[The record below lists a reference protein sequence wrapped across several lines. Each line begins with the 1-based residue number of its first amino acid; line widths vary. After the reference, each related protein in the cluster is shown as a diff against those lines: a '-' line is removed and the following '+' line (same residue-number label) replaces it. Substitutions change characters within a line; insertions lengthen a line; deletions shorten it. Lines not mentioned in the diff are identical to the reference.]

1 MFEKC
6 AIELA
11 LTKNPPVAPKYF
23 LWYVNDSHA
32 QFKNLQSANK
42 FKTILNNQDP
52 NIQYTIV
59 YGLCANLCFSSTRVG
74 FGIWLVF
81 LVILK
86 YALRDSTGKMKV
98 DERRF
103 DEKVWEALEIQLQAS
118 PHSENGLNQDNG
130 QYVTTRF
137 WKPMFFLRRQ
147 HINVRHPPLTS
158 IAIMLSSNC
167 NLYFLSEVD
176 LH

>member
-52 NIQYTIV
+52 NIQYTM
-59 YGLCANLCFSSTRVG
+59 GAEDADKT
-74 FGIWLVF
+74 
-81 LVILK
+81 
-86 YALRDSTGKMKV
+86 
-98 DERRF
+98 
-103 DEKVWEALEIQLQAS
+103 
-118 PHSENGLNQDNG
+118 
-130 QYVTTRF
+130 
-137 WKPMFFLRRQ
+137 
-147 HINVRHPPLTS
+147 LT
-158 IAIMLSSNC
+158 
-167 NLYFLSEVD
+167 
-176 LH
+176 